1 MKKLFVIL
9 DNGHGNNTAGKRSPL
24 FDDGR
29 QLFEYKWCREVVD
42 GISRKLQEKGIM
54 HNVLVPE
61 IYDVPLSTRVQ
72 RANKLYYEYK
82 SKGYE
87 VIFISVHI
95 NASGLGNKWMN
106 ANYWSVWTSKGQI
119 KGDKLADSIYE
130 GARKVFEPLELRF
143 AKDLSDGDV
152 DMESNFYVLKNTIM
166 SACLT
171 ENFFMDNLEGCN
183 FLLSEQGKKLCVDAH
198 ILGILDYQ
206 EKINK

>member
-9 DNGHGNNTAGKRSPL
+9 DNGHGNNTAGKRSPKL
-24 FDDGR
+24 EDGR

-42 GISRKLQEKGIM
+42 GISRKLTEKGIM

-106 ANYWSVWTSKGQI
+106 ANYWSVWTSKGQT

-152 DMESNFYVLKNTIM
+152 DMESNFYVLKNTGM
-166 SACLT
+166 PACLT
-171 ENFFMDNLEGCN
+171 ENFFMDNLEGCK